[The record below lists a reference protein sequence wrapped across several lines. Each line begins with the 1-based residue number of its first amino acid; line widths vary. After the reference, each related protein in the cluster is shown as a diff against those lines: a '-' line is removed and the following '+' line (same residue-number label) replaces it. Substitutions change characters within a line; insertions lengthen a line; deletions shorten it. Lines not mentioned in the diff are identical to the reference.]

1 MKTIFEL
8 KQDLATIGNQIQ
20 KVNNNIT
27 QKAADPKVTMEE
39 LNQLNQTKGDLQQRF
54 EIIKNQHDQMEAEQ
68 KASLK
73 KGNFTDTS
81 DPKQK
86 VIDAKAEL
94 IRKTI
99 AKEAVPTDILQVLGD
114 DETSKGNKFLPKTVA
129 TSIITE
135 PTVKNPLRDVS
146 AVTNIPNLEIP
157 KISFTLDD
165 DDFVADTETGKE
177 LKAKGDTV
185 AFGRHKFKVFT
196 GISETIL
203 SGTNTN
209 LVSTVESNL
218 QSGVAAKERKVAF
231 ATTPKTGEEHMS
243 FYDETEVKIK
253 KVEGEDLYKAIKNA
267 VADLHEDYREN
278 AKIMMKYADYLNMIE
293 TLANGNA
300 TLYTAQPE
308 QILGKPVIFTDA
320 AVTPVIGD
328 FSYSHF
334 NYDIGATYE
343 QDKDVRTGVNLFV
356 VTAWFDHQIK
366 LASAFRLAVVKKA

>member
-8 KQDLATIGNQIQ
+8 KQDMATIGNQIQ
-20 KVNNNIT
+20 KTNDDIT
-27 QKAADPKVTMEE
+27 QKAADPKTSMDE

-54 EIIKNQHDQMEAEQ
+54 EIIKNQHDQLEAEQ
-68 KASLK
+68 KASLA
-73 KGNFTDTS
+73 KGSFSDSS

-94 IRKTI
+94 IRKTM
-99 AKEAVPTDILQVLGD
+99 AKEAVPTDVYQVLGD
-114 DETSKGNKFLPKTVA
+114 DSTGGGKFLPKAVA
-129 TSIITE
+129 NDVISD
-135 PTVKNPLRDVS
+135 PVVKNQLRGLS
-146 AVTNIPNLEIP
+146 TITSIPNLEIP
-157 KISFTLDD
+157 KVTFTLDD
-165 DDFVADTETGKE
+165 DDFIADKETAKE
-177 LKAKGDTV
+177 LKATGDTV
-185 AFGRHKFKVFT
+185 SFTRNKFKVFT

-203 SGTNTN
+203 LGTNTN
-209 LVSTVESNL
+209 LVTTVEANL

-243 FYDETEVKIK
+243 FYDTTVVNIK
-253 KVEGEDLYKAIKNA
+253 KIEAADMYKAIKGA

-278 AKIMMKYADYLNMIE
+278 AKIVMRYADYLEIIE

-308 QILGKPVIFTDA
+308 QILGKPVVFSDA

-334 NYDIGATYE
+334 NYDINALYE
-343 QDKDVRTGVNLFV
+343 QDKDVKTGINLFV
-356 VTAWFDHQIK
+356 VTAWFDHRIK
-366 LASAFRLAVVKKA
+366 LASAFRLAAVSK